1 MKDEI
6 FPSAKL
12 RKPNDV
18 MRLSRMGAMFPSR
31 LSFLRSLTRR
41 LIQDGS
47 TVSRG
52 HWDMDEEGYGT
63 AVYTIKLGGYS
74 YSLFAV
80 TQALNPEMRTDR
92 VIAEAWDAAFVLY
105 DGVPDASEIARLSIN
120 APSQEVGTVS
130 YTHLRAH
137 ET

>member
-41 LIQDGS
+41 LVEDGS

-52 HWDMDEEGYGT
+52 HWEMDEEGYGT

-105 DGVPDASEIARLSIN
+105 DGVPDASEIAR
-120 APSQEVGTVS
+120 
-130 YTHLRAH
+130 
-137 ET
+137 